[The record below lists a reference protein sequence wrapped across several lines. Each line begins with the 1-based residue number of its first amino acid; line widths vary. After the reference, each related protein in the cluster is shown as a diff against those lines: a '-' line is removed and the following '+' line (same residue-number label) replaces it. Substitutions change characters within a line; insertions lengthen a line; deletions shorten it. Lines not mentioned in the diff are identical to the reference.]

1 MRRRLAVLLLLVLL
15 APVAAAE
22 FRAGIYRVAG
32 TNLDGSPYEG
42 RARITI
48 LSNTTCK
55 IEWDTGAPASGP
67 CMRVGDYVSAAYV
80 MSGAVGIIMYR
91 LNEDGSLDGIWTVS
105 GLNGAGTEH
114 LTPR

>member
-1 MRRRLAVLLLLVLL
+1 MRRLLAVLFLLLFVV
-15 APVAAAE
+15 PVPAAQ
-22 FRAGIYRVAG
+22 FRAGLYRVDG
-32 TNLDGSPYEG
+32 TNLDGSPYAG
-42 RARITI
+42 VARITI

-80 MSGAVGIIMYR
+80 MSGAVGIIMYH
-91 LNEDGSLDGIWTVS
+91 LNDDGSLDGIWTVS
-105 GLNGAGTEH
+105 GVNGSGTER